1 MSRITPS
8 LVFLA
13 LLITIYFTKPSNND
27 HWIELDST
35 IASLDLESIQKSS
48 QIKQTEPRNQIEVDD
63 QPFTSSIDSDRVNR
77 HFNGIIYSLDFLRTY
92 KIVFVTKE
100 IPEIDFVHSEDG
112 AYTKDEKYQV
122 KVYRIRR
129 VFPRL
134 KNLVRNLARRWG

>member
-27 HWIELDST
+27 QWIELDST

-48 QIKQTEPRNQIEVDD
+48 RIKQTEPQNQIEVDLTT
-63 QPFTSSIDSDRVNR
+63 FTSSIDSDRVNR
-77 HFNGIIYSLDFLRTY
+77 HFNGIIHSLDFLRTY
-92 KIVFVTKE
+92 KIIFVTKE
-100 IPEIDFVHSEDG
+100 IPEIGFVHSEDE

-129 VFPRL
+129 VFPGL
-134 KNLVRNLARRWG
+134 KNL